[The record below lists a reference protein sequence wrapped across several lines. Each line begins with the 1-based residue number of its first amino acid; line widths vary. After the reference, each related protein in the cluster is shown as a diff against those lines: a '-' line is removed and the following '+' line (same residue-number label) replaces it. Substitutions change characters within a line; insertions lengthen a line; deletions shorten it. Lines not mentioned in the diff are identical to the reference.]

1 MFSVK
6 GAFFVLQNEERAVVL
21 GKQQP
26 SAILMGNS
34 IQLNKTRN
42 IVLITILRGNYSAVI
57 KSCQV

>member
-1 MFSVK
+1 MK

-34 IQLNKTRN
+34 IRLNKTYN
-42 IVLITILRGNYSAVI
+42 IVLITMLCGNYSAVI